1 MRQVEK
7 QQWIIIGLCAVL
19 VAGFA
24 LLRFFPLIRRSS
36 EVRQVRR
43 VQEADVAR
51 LRECAVQLPELR
63 RKADALKE
71 ETAEYGRMIPQAPQF
86 AELWQQIADVM
97 NRLNLTDQIVQPGKE
112 NIGRTIN
119 SIPITIQ
126 CAGTLEQLFQFLGA
140 LRRFDRAV
148 RIEKCQLLNDNDF
161 SGQLKLNAVA
171 TIFYQTSG
179 GSGS

>member
-1 MRQVEK
+1 MSP
-7 QQWIIIGLCAVL
+7 GCANVRFNCPNFAARRTREEGDGG
-19 VAGFA
+19 VRPHDSAGA
-24 LLRFFPLIRRSS
+24 
-36 EVRQVRR
+36 
-43 VQEADVAR
+43 
-51 LRECAVQLPELR
+51 
-63 RKADALKE
+63 
-71 ETAEYGRMIPQAPQF
+71 QF

-126 CAGTLEQLFQFLGA
+126 CAGRSSSCSSFSA